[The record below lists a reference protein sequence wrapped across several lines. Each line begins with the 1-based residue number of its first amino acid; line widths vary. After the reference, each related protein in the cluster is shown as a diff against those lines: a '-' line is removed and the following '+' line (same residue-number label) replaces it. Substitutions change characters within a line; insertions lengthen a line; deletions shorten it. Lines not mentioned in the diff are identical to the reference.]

1 MLLVCK
7 PNVISA
13 IVNLYRPDIR
23 EIHRILSRAMKDMG
37 VDDWLINTM
46 SQLFDLYRKGYAS
59 QVYPAVEE
67 VIGRNPKSFSQFAKD
82 YSQAFN

>member
-1 MLLVCK
+1 
-7 PNVISA
+7 
-13 IVNLYRPDIR
+13 
-23 EIHRILSRAMKDMG
+23 MKDMG

-82 YSQAFN
+82 YAQAFK